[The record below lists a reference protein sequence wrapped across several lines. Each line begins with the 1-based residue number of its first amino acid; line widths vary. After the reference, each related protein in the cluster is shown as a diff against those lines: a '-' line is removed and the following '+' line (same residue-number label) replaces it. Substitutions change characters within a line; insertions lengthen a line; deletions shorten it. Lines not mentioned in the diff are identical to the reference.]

1 MPTISRSIPKNS
13 TRACMISRLPSLS
26 RAQPSQTGTVCP
38 RDMLARSPRPQ
49 NGQAPSQSNRRFAEA
64 IRLHWFTCRGP
75 WARYNRSSLMTPVTE
90 CRLRVRYAE
99 TDQMGVVY
107 YANYLVWMEV
117 GRVELCKACGFN
129 YCDMEM
135 EDGVFLA
142 VAESH
147 CQYRFPARFDDE
159 VVVKTWIEKATTRMV
174 TFAYEMRLAE
184 GDRRLAT
191 GYTRHIFVSRAM
203 RPTHLPE
210 KFHALFGL
218 G

>member
-1 MPTISRSIPKNS
+1 
-13 TRACMISRLPSLS
+13 
-26 RAQPSQTGTVCP
+26 
-38 RDMLARSPRPQ
+38 
-49 NGQAPSQSNRRFAEA
+49 
-64 IRLHWFTCRGP
+64 
-75 WARYNRSSLMTPVTE
+75 
-90 CRLRVRYAE
+90 
-99 TDQMGVVY
+99 MGVVY
-107 YANYLVWMEV
+107 YANYLIWMEV

-129 YCDMEM
+129 YRDMEM
-135 EDGVFLA
+135 DDGVFLA

-184 GDRRLAT
+184 NDRRLAT

-210 KFHALFGL
+210 KYHALFGL